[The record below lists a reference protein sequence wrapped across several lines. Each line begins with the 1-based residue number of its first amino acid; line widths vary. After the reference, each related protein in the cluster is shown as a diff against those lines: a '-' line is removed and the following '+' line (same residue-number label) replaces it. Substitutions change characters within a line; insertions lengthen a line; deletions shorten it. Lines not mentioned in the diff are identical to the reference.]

1 MGTPVTSALEYGI
14 IRGNARGDFVTETA
28 REPIRNDRELEFVV
42 FCIENVADAIG
53 KPSDAVY
60 RALTGPGDI
69 LNQYIVPSYDVLH
82 TQGRDYIVNDIR
94 EVMAERG
101 VRV

>member
-1 MGTPVTSALEYGI
+1 MTA
-14 IRGNARGDFVTETA
+14 TA
-28 REPIRNDRELEFVV
+28 RESIRNDRELEFAV
-42 FCIENVADAIG
+42 FCIESVADALG
-53 KPSDAVY
+53 KPSDVVY

>member
-1 MGTPVTSALEYGI
+1 MTTATSLCDTI
-14 IRGNARGDFVTETA
+14 H
-28 REPIRNDRELEFVV
+28 NDRELEFAV
-42 FCIENVADAIG
+42 FCIENVADALG

-60 RALTGPGDI
+60 RALTGRGDV

-82 TQGRDYIVNDIR
+82 TQGREYIVNDIR
-94 EVMAERG
+94 EVMEERG